1 MKTIFI
7 IYNINY
13 NKYFN
18 IYHLFLK
25 YVWKSFQKGIF
36 NFYFLYCYV
45 KTINIINKC
54 FRYNKIKTL
63 FKKKKTII
71 IINKL
76 YIIFHHQKLI

>member
-45 KTINIINKC
+45 IKINIINKC